1 MNSRHLISLTT
12 LAVLLTSC
20 GSNSLSSSLSRLNA
34 PLEGGF
40 NPLDPPGLRRLKAQ
54 RVETGVLFAEGTVL
68 ETLQPSS
75 PLFREVPKG
84 GDQPFAVLAQGIVLQ
99 TLGSDG
105 SYVKVQTESGQVGY
119 IPDAMVAPQ
128 ALLTGSEQ
136 ELLAADLTLNPDG
149 VPLVAPEPEIP
160 SIEPPVSVGALQG
173 ASSAAPLSPALDT
186 IVPPIAPSIEAPAPE
201 LTPPSGENSSGR
213 SPSIAPEP
221 ELPSIE

>member
-1 MNSRHLISLTT
+1 MRSRYLISLATI
-12 LAVLLTSC
+12 AVLLTSC
-20 GSNSLSSSLSRLNA
+20 GSGSLTSSLGRLNA

-54 RVETGVLFAEGTVL
+54 RVETDALFAEGTVL

-84 GDQPFAVLAQGIVLQ
+84 ADQPFAILAQGIVLQ
-99 TLGSDG
+99 ALGGDG

-128 ALLTGSEQ
+128 VLLTGSEQ

-160 SIEPPVSVGALQG
+160 SIEPPVSVDVLQG
-173 ASSAAPLSPALDT
+173 SSAGAPQDAALNS
-186 IVPPIAPSIEAPAPE
+186 APSSIEAPTPE
-201 LTPPSGENSSGR
+201 LTPPSGANSSGGI
-213 SPSIAPEP
+213 PSIAPEP
-221 ELPSIE
+221 EIPSIE